1 MGVFYYYNDESAS
14 CQEFVLSRW
23 AVLLLLYMTVDEKL
37 KELLFRRPKKSITND
52 KLVPSAVLLPIYY
65 KEGEVNILFTRRTEK
80 VKTHKRQISFPGGA
94 RQGGES
100 LLDTALRE
108 SAEEIGLAPDKVK
121 ILGELDDTVTLVSN
135 YIVSPFVGLIP
146 WPYDFKPDGWET
158 DEIIEAPIPA
168 LLDEESWQHKT
179 EVVAGREVIAY
190 YYHYRGD
197 VIWGATARILHQF
210 LGLFVQAVKE

>member
-1 MGVFYYYNDESAS
+1 
-14 CQEFVLSRW
+14 LSIVCSEQW
-23 AVLLLLYMTVDEKL
+23 AVLLLNRMTVDEKL
-37 KELLFRRPKKSITND
+37 KELLSRRPPKRITDD
-52 KLVPSAVLLPIYY
+52 KLVPAAVLLPIYY
-65 KEGEVNILFTRRTEK
+65 KEGEVHILFTRRTEN
-80 VKTHKRQISFPGGA
+80 VREHKRQISFPGGA
-94 RQGGES
+94 RQDGDKS

-121 ILGELDDTVTLVSN
+121 VLGELDDTVTLVSN

-168 LLDEESWQHKT
+168 LLDEESWHHKT
-179 EVVAGREVIAY
+179 EVIAGRRVTAY

-197 VIWGATARILHQF
+197 VIWGATARILAQF
-210 LGLFVQAVKE
+210 LELFIEAVKS